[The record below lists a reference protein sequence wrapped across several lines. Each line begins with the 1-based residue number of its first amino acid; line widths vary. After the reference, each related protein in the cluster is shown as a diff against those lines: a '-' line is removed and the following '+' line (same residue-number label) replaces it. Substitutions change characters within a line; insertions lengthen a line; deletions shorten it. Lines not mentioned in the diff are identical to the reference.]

1 VHPVGISL
9 LHIDHLDIGQRSR
22 PSGECGVC
30 LGTAEIRMEK
40 KHKSLGHH
48 QLQYSV
54 GETMPKARK
63 LFQLIYY
70 LAYYSRHE
78 FEIDRPEPPCG
89 PRCAVGR
96 GPCRP
101 GCQPRWTFA
110 A

>member
-1 VHPVGISL
+1 MPLNRELQDDPVRFEQPCRLLFAVTVQVHPVGISL
-9 LHIDHLDIGQRSR
+9 LHIEHLDIGQRSR

-63 LFQLIYY
+63 LFQSSL
-70 LAYYSRHE
+70 L
-78 FEIDRPEPPCG
+78 
-89 PRCAVGR
+89 
-96 GPCRP
+96 
-101 GCQPRWTFA
+101 FA
-110 A
+110 T